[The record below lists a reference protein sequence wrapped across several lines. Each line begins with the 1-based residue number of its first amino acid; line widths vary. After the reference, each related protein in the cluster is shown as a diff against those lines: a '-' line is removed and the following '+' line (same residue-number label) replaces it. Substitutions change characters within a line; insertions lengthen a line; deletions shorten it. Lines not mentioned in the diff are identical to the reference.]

1 MAKGKQKQSRIKVVG
16 PTYICEDECSKD
28 YDESVRSS
36 LEEEVTAWLDVAGKV
51 EVISMQFLFAP
62 YKNGQRTG
70 VRCFG
75 FVHYKK

>member
-1 MAKGKQKQSRIKVVG
+1 VAEGRQKKSRIKVIG
-16 PTYICEDECSKD
+16 PTYIVEDECGKD

-36 LEEEVTAWLDVAGKV
+36 LEEKVTEWMDEAGKV
-51 EVISMQFLFAP
+51 EVISMQFLFAS
-62 YKNGQRTG
+62 YKWGQRTG